1 MVRDE
6 LTDEQRARLCI
17 LEAVRELMDDDLDV
31 FELTR
36 LSGWVESGRRPDQDT
51 GAKPQPFPEAV
62 EATEQAVEYRTARW
76 APAVR

>member
-1 MVRDE
+1 MRDE

-17 LEAVRELMDDDLDV
+17 LEAVQELTEDLDV

-36 LSGWVESGRRPDQDT
+36 LSGWVETGRRPDQDT
-51 GAKPQPFPEAV
+51 DAQVLPDVVEV
-62 EATEQAVEYRTARW
+62 EAGDAVVCQTAHW